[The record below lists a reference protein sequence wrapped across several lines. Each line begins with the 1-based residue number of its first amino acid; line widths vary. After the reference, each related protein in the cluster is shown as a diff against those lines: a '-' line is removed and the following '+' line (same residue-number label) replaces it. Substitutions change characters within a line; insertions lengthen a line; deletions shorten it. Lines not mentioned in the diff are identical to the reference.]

1 MTQSPSLATKA
12 VLDQL
17 STRRRQRLRKN
28 VQLMFLG
35 MTSEES
41 DPIIRLLRASRLA
54 PRGHLVTSEQE
65 FLDSLSERSWD
76 VILCT
81 TNQADFTAK
90 NAMHHLRRLDK
101 DIPVI
106 QLVPNSDSHYMLQG
120 LKNNIQAVVPL
131 EEKELLIIHIRRE
144 LDALES
150 RRKLRQT
157 ESALSESEQQYEQLM
172 ESSTR
177 ALACCDGDTIL
188 YANPSFATLLGFESA
203 ESIVGTSLA
212 LCFNQNHKQELVEQ
226 LTLIEEEGARNT
238 NLQLTAVRA
247 DETEFETDIA
257 LRPARY
263 NNSPCVQIA
272 LRAERKEQEQ
282 ELQDKLDLVSG
293 LYNADH
299 FTSELDE
306 TLQRALD
313 GGADC
318 NLLYISL
325 DNYLEVR
332 SDIGIEGCDQIV
344 RDIAGL
350 LKKHVN
356 KAHLLARPEEDSFA
370 VIYHDPNP
378 DKAVNLANKLCK
390 AIEGNISESSGTTIQ
405 TTSSIGI
412 TTISDNTPTRKVL
425 LERARAAADSIRA
438 ENQRGNGVR
447 LHQQQEAQN
456 TAHDEEHDLAYTL
469 EEAIQQNKLK
479 LLFQPT
485 VALNNQE
492 VTDHHYETF
501 LRLLGKNNEEISP
514 SEFLDTLD
522 QADISIKIDRWVI
535 KETMVNLQREFRK
548 KQRNRVFINLS
559 SRTLK
564 DRKTLLWLSELLRKA
579 GLPANYLVFQISE
592 TDASSYLKHAKFF
605 ADTLRKLHC
614 QICVKHYGSSI
625 NSELVLK
632 QINPDFVRLDGT
644 YIQELNEADTD
655 NKQVLKL
662 LHSLKVQNKTT
673 IAPQVEGTRVMGTL
687 WKAGVDFVQGNYLQT
702 PKDAM
707 DYDFFDS

>member
-1 MTQSPSLATKA
+1 MTQSPSFATKA

-35 MTSEES
+35 MSPEEA
-41 DPIIRLLRASRLA
+41 DPIVRLLRASRMA

-65 FLDSLSERSWD
+65 FLEALSERSWD

-81 TNQADFTAK
+81 ADQADFTAK

-101 DIPVI
+101 DIPMI
-106 QLVPNSDSHYMLQG
+106 QLVPSSDSHYLLQG

-144 LDALES
+144 LESLES

-157 ESALSESEQQYEQLM
+157 ESALSDAEHQCESLL
-172 ESSTR
+172 ESSMN
-177 ALACCDGDTIL
+177 AIACCDGDTIL
-188 YANPSFATLLGFESA
+188 FANQSFATLLGFESA
-203 ESIVGTSLA
+203 ETLIGTSLA
-212 LCFNQNHKQELVEQ
+212 LCFNQGHNQELLEQ
-226 LTLIEEEGARNT
+226 ISIIQQEGIRHT
-238 NLQLTAVRA
+238 SLQLTAIRA
-247 DETEFETDIA
+247 DETEFDTNIS

-263 NNSPCVQIA
+263 NNNPCIQVS
-272 LRAERKEQEQ
+272 LSAEHKEQEQ
-282 ELQDKLDLVSG
+282 ELQERLDLVSG
-293 LYNADH
+293 LYNLEH
-299 FTSELDE
+299 FNTQLDD

-325 DNYLEVR
+325 DNYLEIR
-332 SDIGIEGCDQIV
+332 SDIGIEGCDQII
-344 RDIAGL
+344 RDIAAL

-356 KAHLLARPEEDSFA
+356 KAHLLARPEEDCFA

-378 DKAVNLANKLCK
+378 DKAFNLATKLCK
-390 AIEGNISESSGTTIQ
+390 AIEGNISESSGTAIQ

-412 TTISDNTPTRKVL
+412 ATISDNTPTRKVI
-425 LERARAAADSIRA
+425 LERARSAADSIRA
-438 ENQRGNGVR
+438 ENQRGNGVK
-447 LHQQQEAQN
+447 LHEAAEE
-456 TAHDEEHDLAYTL
+456 TTDEATDRIFML
-469 EEAIQQNKLK
+469 EEAIKKNNLK
-479 LLFQPT
+479 LLFQPI
-485 VALNNQE
+485 VALNNPD
-492 VTDHHYETF
+492 VTNHHYETF
-501 LRLLGKNNEEISP
+501 LRLLGEDGNEISP
-514 SEFLDTLD
+514 NEFLDTLD

-535 KETMVNLQREFRK
+535 KETMVNLQRAFRK
-548 KQRNRVFINLS
+548 NQRNRIFINLS

-579 GLPANYLVFQISE
+579 GLPANHLVFQISE

-614 QICVKHYGSSI
+614 QICVKHYGSSL
-625 NSELVLK
+625 NSDLVLK
-632 QINPDFVRLDGT
+632 QINPDFVKLDGT
-644 YIQELNEADTD
+644 YIQELNEANVDS
-655 NKQVLKL
+655 KPVLRL
-662 LHSLKVQNKTT
+662 LHTLKVENKTT
-673 IAPQVEGTRVMGTL
+673 IAPLVEGTRVMGTL
-687 WKAGVDFVQGNYLQT
+687 WKAGVDFVQGHYLQT

-707 DYDFFDS
+707 DYDFFDNQ